1 MPLFRRYCILL
12 LGILVLVAGCATAPV
27 RHLASDASLI
37 SIGKSTRNDVLTYL
51 GEPDSERMVSPTIKQ
66 WVYFEE
72 DKTLLQKT
80 PFIGKVFKP
89 DGYGMIL
96 ITFKGDLVTDC
107 RYSSFDNDDFDWTS
121 NYSWQD
127 VKE

>member
-1 MPLFRRYCILL
+1 MPSPRRYCILL
-12 LGILVLVAGCATAPV
+12 LAALVLLAGCVDRPV

-37 SIGKSTRNDVLTYL
+37 TIGKSTRNDVLTYL
-51 GEPDSERMVSPTIKQ
+51 GEPDSERMVSADTKQ

-72 DKTLLQKT
+72 DRAQLQRA
-80 PFIGKVFKP
+80 PLVGKAFNP

-96 ITFKGDLVTDC
+96 ITFKGDLVVDC
-107 RYSSFDNDDFDWTS
+107 RYSSYDKDEFNWARG
-121 NYSWQD
+121 YSWQD

>member
-1 MPLFRRYCILL
+1 MRCYYILL
-12 LGILVLVAGCATAPV
+12 LGALFLFAGCATKPV

-37 SIGKSTRNDVLTYL
+37 TIGKSTRSDVLTYL
-51 GEPDSERMVSPTIKQ
+51 GEPDSERMVSGDTKQ

-72 DKTLLQKT
+72 KQSFLQKA
-80 PFIGKVFKP
+80 PVVGKVFKP

-96 ITFKGDLVTDC
+96 ITFKGDLVVDC
-107 RYSSFDNDDFDWTS
+107 RYSAFDEDEFDWAGS
-121 NYSWQD
+121 YPWQE

>member
-1 MPLFRRYCILL
+1 MPLLRRYSILL
-12 LGILVLVAGCATAPV
+12 LGILFFFTGCATHTV

-37 SIGKSTRNDVLTYL
+37 TIGKSTKKDVLTYL
-51 GEPDSERMVSPTIKQ
+51 GEPDSERTVSADTKQ

-72 DKTLLQKT
+72 KESFMQKA
-80 PFIGKVFKP
+80 PVIGKAFDP
-89 DGYGMIL
+89 DGYGMVL

-107 RYSSFDNDDFDWTS
+107 RYSSFNAGELDWS
-121 NYSWQD
+121 KGYSWQD

>member
-1 MPLFRRYCILL
+1 MPSSRGYCILL
-12 LGILVLVAGCATAPV
+12 LAALVLLSGCITRPV

-37 SIGKSTRNDVLTYL
+37 TIGKSTRNDVLTYL
-51 GEPDSERMVSPTIKQ
+51 GEPDSERMVSADTKQ

-72 DKTLLQKT
+72 DRSLMQKA
-80 PFIGKVFKP
+80 PLIGKAFKP

-96 ITFKGDLVTDC
+96 ITFKGDLVVDC
-107 RYSSFDNDDFDWTS
+107 RYSSYNKDEFDWAGS
-121 NYSWQD
+121 YPWQD